1 MKTTGI
7 VRRMDNLGRV
17 VIPNGIRQSLKIKE
31 GDPLEFFIE
40 SDGSVVLKPYHRPWE
55 DCVIDWYNNNISLL
69 GARTISFIQSGDYT
83 ICTFWDE
90 QRRKYQVGQA
100 KRYASDDYDGRIGK
114 VAAYANA
121 MGYNL
126 NEMIG
131 YED

>member
-17 VIPNGIRQSLKIKE
+17 VIPNGIRNSLKIKE

-40 SDGSVVLKPYHRPWE
+40 SDGSVVLKPYHKPLE
-55 DCVIDWYNNNISLL
+55 DCINDWYNKNISLL

-83 ICTFWDE
+83 ICTYWDE
-90 QRRKYQVGQA
+90 DRRQYHVGQA
-100 KRYASDDYDGRIGK
+100 KRYVSDDYDSRIGK
-114 VAAYANA
+114 VVAYANA

>member
-1 MKTTGI
+1 MKSTGI

-17 VIPNGIRQSLKIKE
+17 VIPKEIRRNLNIKE
-31 GDPLEFFIE
+31 DELFEFFTAR
-40 SDGSVVLKPYHRPWE
+40 DGSLILKPCHQPWE

-100 KRYASDDYDGRIGK
+100 KRYESDDYDGRIGE
-114 VAAYANA
+114 VAAYAHA
-121 MGYNL
+121 MRIPINDL
-126 NEMIG
+126 IG